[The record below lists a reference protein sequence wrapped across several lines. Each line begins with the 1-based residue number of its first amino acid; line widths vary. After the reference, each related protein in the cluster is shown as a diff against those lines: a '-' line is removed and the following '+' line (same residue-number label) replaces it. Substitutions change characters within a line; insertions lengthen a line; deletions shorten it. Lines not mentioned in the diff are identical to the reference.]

1 MADYYPLLA
10 KAVSGLPDS
19 TEETRRAI
27 YERAR
32 KALLGQLRK
41 IEPPIPEEDIA
52 RENSALDEAVARL
65 EGEIAGKAAA
75 ASVAA
80 SPETSA
86 PPAAEATPAAPESAP
101 AAPKPKPTTPPR
113 LTMPPRPPTP
123 APAAPPKPFS
133 FRAPTP
139 PAGAAPAAEAA
150 GEPRPAEDAATAE
163 APKTAES
170 PDAIETGAPADLR
183 PPRPRSD
190 VRPSAPAPEQAGSR
204 SKRLWIVGGVVAAI
218 VLLVAGLAFK
228 LRDQS
233 PQGLAKLGQTPPAE
247 QPQQSGKIVERADKP
262 ANAPQ
267 QAPAQPS
274 QTAPGQPQQQQPP
287 VPVAHRAALLIDAPD
302 LPDKVKT
309 YIGSVVWRLD
319 SVPTGAGRPLG
330 TAVHADVDIPEAK
343 LRMSLDIQKNLDDSL
358 PASHTI
364 NVNFTILAGSEIP
377 GIKQIG
383 AIQMRREDASNGEG
397 LAGVPVQITDTAYL
411 IGLAR
416 GDFVVRNMDLLK
428 NRGWLD
434 LPLALSNGRIAK
446 FSLEKGAS
454 GTRVIADAI
463 QAWDMEK

>member
-139 PAGAAPAAEAA
+139 PAGAAPAAE
-150 GEPRPAEDAATAE
+150 
-163 APKTAES
+163 
-170 PDAIETGAPADLR
+170 
-183 PPRPRSD
+183 
-190 VRPSAPAPEQAGSR
+190 Q
-204 SKRLWIVGGVVAAI
+204 
-218 VLLVAGLAFK
+218 
-228 LRDQS
+228 
-233 PQGLAKLGQTPPAE
+233 
-247 QPQQSGKIVERADKP
+247 
-262 ANAPQ
+262 
-267 QAPAQPS
+267 
-274 QTAPGQPQQQQPP
+274 
-287 VPVAHRAALLIDAPD
+287 
-302 LPDKVKT
+302 
-309 YIGSVVWRLD
+309 
-319 SVPTGAGRPLG
+319 
-330 TAVHADVDIPEAK
+330 
-343 LRMSLDIQKNLDDSL
+343 
-358 PASHTI
+358 
-364 NVNFTILAGSEIP
+364 
-377 GIKQIG
+377 
-383 AIQMRREDASNGEG
+383 
-397 LAGVPVQITDTAYL
+397 
-411 IGLAR
+411 
-416 GDFVVRNMDLLK
+416 
-428 NRGWLD
+428 
-434 LPLALSNGRIAK
+434 
-446 FSLEKGAS
+446 
-454 GTRVIADAI
+454 
-463 QAWDMEK
+463 